1 MTKHE
6 RLIIAI
12 LLIAIIAVGVMVITD
27 NRRNE
32 VIIDDFVA
40 PSFEE
45 GAAVGVPENVDGALR
60 YSELAVAEGFIVS
73 MCIDP
78 VVIEDEAQV
87 YFTAAAGNTVWTKLQ
102 LFDADGNYLGES
114 GVLKPGEYVKN
125 IRLENVPAESTL
137 IVAKILSY
145 EPETYYS
152 KGTATAQ
159 IMLHI
164 E

>member
-1 MTKHE
+1 MTKNE

-12 LLIAIIAVGVMVITD
+12 LLIAIIVVGIMVITD
-27 NRRNE
+27 NRRAE
-32 VIIDDFVA
+32 VIIEDFEA

-45 GAAVGVPENVDGALR
+45 GAVLGVPENVDGAYR

-78 VVIEDEAQV
+78 VVVEGEAQV
-87 YFTAAAGNTVWTKLQ
+87 YFTSAAENTVWTKLQ
-102 LFDADGNYLGES
+102 LFDENGRLLGES
-114 GVLKPGEYVKN
+114 GVLMPGEYVESVT
-125 IRLENVPAESTL
+125 LLNVPKESSL
-137 IVAKILSY
+137 IIAKLLSY
-145 EPETYYS
+145 EPDTYYS

-164 E
+164 D